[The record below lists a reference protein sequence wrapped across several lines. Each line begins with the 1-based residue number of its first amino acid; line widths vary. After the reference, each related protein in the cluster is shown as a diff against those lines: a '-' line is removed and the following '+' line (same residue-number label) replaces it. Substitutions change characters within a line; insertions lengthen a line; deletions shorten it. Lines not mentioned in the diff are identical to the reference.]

1 MPALDDVKGSANVS
15 STTDIAE
22 FCDFFDKAEKDGR
35 IQGKSNCDSQNE
47 DALSGGNNGGSNNGG
62 SGSGSEPAAQPIVTV
77 GYHERIP
84 PLLDTAAAV
93 RFLSCE
99 PLLGP
104 IDLMRIRDD
113 RGCSCAGADDEWGH
127 EPWCGTFS
135 CLHEGELHWVIAG
148 GESGPA
154 ATGWSHRGTVTAR

>member
-62 SGSGSEPAAQPIVTV
+62 SGSGS
-77 GYHERIP
+77 
-84 PLLDTAAAV
+84 DN
-93 RFLSCE
+93 S
-99 PLLGP
+99 
-104 IDLMRIRDD
+104 
-113 RGCSCAGADDEWGH
+113 DDEG
-127 EPWCGTFS
+127 S
-135 CLHEGELHWVIAG
+135 AG
-148 GESGPA
+148 VLGVNFVVLGLA
-154 ATGWSHRGTVTAR
+154 MVAGVAQLL